1 MRTSSGRLALG
12 LVVAVVSLAAVS
24 GCTDDP
30 EPVATASASVAAP
43 TASGSASGGPTTSR
57 PTSTLPTV
65 AEVFRTAR
73 TSALAAASGHVVGTT
88 THEGQPLRIDVEG
101 TADGSNQTVLITT
114 PDGGTSEVVMV
125 DDKYWLGGDEAF
137 WVHQT
142 GDAQAGRAMVGK
154 YVQISESDATENGS
168 YTLRGVL
175 TGLFATPEIAALESD
190 TRPVEA
196 GEVDGRDAYVLGQ
209 EGGGRLWVAT
219 DGSGTVL
226 RILGPASAPDDL
238 AFSDWGRAKTFEQP
252 PPAKVVEG

>member
-12 LVVAVVSLAAVS
+12 LVVALAATVS
-24 GCTDDP
+24 GCSDDP
-30 EPVATASASVAAP
+30 EPVATASASVVAP
-43 TASGSASGGPTTSR
+43 AASGSASGGPTTSR
-57 PTSTLPTV
+57 PASTLPTV
-65 AEVFRTAR
+65 AEVFRAAR
-73 TSALAAASGHVVGTT
+73 TSALAAASGHVSGTT
-88 THEGQPLRIDVEG
+88 THEGKPLRIDVEG
-101 TADGSNQTVLITT
+101 SADGANQTVLITT

-125 DDKYWLGGDEAF
+125 DDDYWLGGDEAF

-175 TGLFATPEIAALESD
+175 TKLFATPGIAALESD

-196 GEVDGRDAYVLGQ
+196 GEVEGRDAYVLGQ
-209 EGGGRLWVAT
+209 EGSGRLWVAT

-226 RILGPASAPDDL
+226 RIVGPAGAPDDL
-238 AFSDWGRAKTFEQP
+238 EFTDWGRARTFEQP

>member
-30 EPVATASASVAAP
+30 EPVATASASVAVP
-43 TASGSASGGPTTSR
+43 TSSASGGQTTSG

-168 YTLRGVL
+168 YALRGVL

-226 RILGPASAPDDL
+226 RIVGAASAPDDL
-238 AFSDWGRAKTFEQP
+238 AFSDWGRARTFEQP
-252 PPAKVVEG
+252 PPSKVVEG